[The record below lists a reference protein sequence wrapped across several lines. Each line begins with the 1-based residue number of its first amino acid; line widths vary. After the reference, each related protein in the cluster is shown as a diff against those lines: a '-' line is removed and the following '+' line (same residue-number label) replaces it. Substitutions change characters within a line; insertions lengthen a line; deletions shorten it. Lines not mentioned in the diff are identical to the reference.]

1 MWRFLLLSAA
11 LFAQVPQPKE
21 PGAARAADAEICS
34 LSLVPSLLEGTTA
47 NFTPNVY
54 WSPLRRRLFAHDR
67 DRGGA
72 LLASD
77 GATAWQEPAPVP
89 FSNAWCNRP
98 Q

>member
-11 LFAQVPQPKE
+11 LFAQVPLPKE

-54 WSPLRRRLFAHDR
+54 WSPLRRLPLRA
-67 DRGGA
+67 
-72 LLASD
+72 
-77 GATAWQEPAPVP
+77 
-89 FSNAWCNRP
+89 RP
-98 Q
+98 RSRRRPPCQ